1 MKDVHDFWPK
11 IETTYVL
18 YGSPSRGLP
27 FRASEGRGRAGV
39 SKKRTYYVYLI

>member
-11 IETTYVL
+11 IDPTYVI